1 MSQVYDLIVIGSGPG
16 GYIAAARAGAL
27 GLKTAIVE
35 RDPALGGTCLH
46 RGCIP
51 TKALLHAADTYSE
64 LKEAP
69 KIGISVEGV
78 KVEWE
83 KIQKYKSKIVQT
95 NASGVA
101 HLMKSRQVEV
111 FKGTGR
117 VSGPHHVIVEP
128 TEKGGK
134 VIELSAERI
143 LVAVGSTPRALPFA
157 PFDHERILS
166 SDSMLEI
173 DRIPGS
179 LTIIGG
185 GVIGIEFASLFAR
198 MGTEVTVVEA
208 LPRIIANADPDCS
221 KELATQL
228 EQQGVRF
235 LMGAKVSDMKATK
248 KGTVTTIT
256 NAAGETQVL
265 EAGYA
270 LVAVGRKPLTENIGL
285 ESTKARTE
293 KGFIVVN
300 GHMQSD
306 EPTLYAIGDCVN
318 TPWLAHVASFEG
330 CIAVEHMAGLNPAP
344 FNYDHTPSCVY
355 SDPPVAW
362 CGITEDEA
370 KKRGI
375 ETKTTRFDFIRNG
388 KASILGKK
396 RGFVKFVHDV
406 KYGEILGAH
415 IVGPDATELIA
426 EPSFAMQLEATI
438 DDIAH
443 TMHAHPTLY
452 ESIYEAANA
461 ATGRAMHG

>member
-51 TKALLHAADTYSE
+51 SKALLHAADTYYE

-179 LTIIGG
+179 LT
-185 GVIGIEFASLFAR
+185 
-198 MGTEVTVVEA
+198 
-208 LPRIIANADPDCS
+208 
-221 KELATQL
+221 
-228 EQQGVRF
+228 
-235 LMGAKVSDMKATK
+235 
-248 KGTVTTIT
+248 
-256 NAAGETQVL
+256 
-265 EAGYA
+265 
-270 LVAVGRKPLTENIGL
+270 
-285 ESTKARTE
+285 
-293 KGFIVVN
+293 
-300 GHMQSD
+300 
-306 EPTLYAIGDCVN
+306 
-318 TPWLAHVASFEG
+318 
-330 CIAVEHMAGLNPAP
+330 
-344 FNYDHTPSCVY
+344 
-355 SDPPVAW
+355 
-362 CGITEDEA
+362 
-370 KKRGI
+370 
-375 ETKTTRFDFIRNG
+375 
-388 KASILGKK
+388 
-396 RGFVKFVHDV
+396 
-406 KYGEILGAH
+406 
-415 IVGPDATELIA
+415 
-426 EPSFAMQLEATI
+426 
-438 DDIAH
+438 
-443 TMHAHPTLY
+443 
-452 ESIYEAANA
+452 
-461 ATGRAMHG
+461 